1 MTGKGSVPRPFS
13 VSQDEFK
20 SNWDNIF
27 NKDPRQI
34 EDAKLED
41 EAFESIEKQSY
52 KNIRVLDNGLYVEYE
67 D

>member
-1 MTGKGSVPRPFS
+1 MTGKGSAPRPFS
-13 VSQDEFK
+13 VSQEEYK

-27 NKDPRQI
+27 KKDPREV

>member
-1 MTGKGSVPRPFS
+1 MTGKGSAPRPFS
-13 VSQDEFK
+13 VSQEEYK

-27 NKDPRQI
+27 KKDPRQI

-52 KNIRVLDNGLYVEYE
+52 KNIRVLDNGLYVDYSE
-67 D
+67 